1 MRKSGASAGQY
12 DVYYYSPDGRR
23 FRSKPEILKFMEKV
37 GQSVDIS
44 VFDFRKKKLRD
55 RPLSR
60 MATPL
65 KSSTVRSP
73 TEYSHSKY
81 TITNELQLPPKSQAS
96 PVVINVARSCS
107 SIKLPVVY
115 SCDRNA
121 SNNNGLSTKMSTE
134 AIAQSTNSPSIDKV
148 VQKLWKQKTPQN
160 QFNTFRKAGS
170 LSPTVKHSFGVPQS
184 TGSVT
189 SSLPTSPVLSSVA
202 NPSLNKGRVLK
213 SNS

>member
-1 MRKSGASAGQY
+1 MTFNLQNPGTSVLPQKSTVKNGFVMRTFKSLIHADEFDIPPGLPEGWRRRCVMRKSGASAGQY

-81 TITNELQLPPKSQAS
+81 TITNELQLPPKSQA
-96 PVVINVARSCS
+96 
-107 SIKLPVVY
+107 
-115 SCDRNA
+115 
-121 SNNNGLSTKMSTE
+121 LSL
-134 AIAQSTNSPSIDKV
+134 IHI
-148 VQKLWKQKTPQN
+148 
-160 QFNTFRKAGS
+160 
-170 LSPTVKHSFGVPQS
+170 
-184 TGSVT
+184 
-189 SSLPTSPVLSSVA
+189 
-202 NPSLNKGRVLK
+202 
-213 SNS
+213 